1 MTAPTQLVGRVRE
14 VAELELALDRL
25 AAGSPWSL
33 QIVGEPGIGKSRL
46 LAELSQRAQ
55 ARGYLVL
62 RGRAAEFE
70 LDVPFGVLLDAFNDY
85 FGSLEPSFV
94 QSLGAETLSEL
105 ATIFPSLAGSV
116 DSFPA
121 PRLQAERYRVHYA
134 IQSVLE
140 RLAER
145 RPIVVILDDVQWADA
160 ASVEM
165 ISHAIRRFHGP
176 VMGAFAFRYPPTG
189 LARPFEAAARD
200 GVGGRLELAPLTE
213 EQAQS
218 LMDPAL
224 DPELRQTLYHESG
237 GNPFYLEEL
246 LRSGHA
252 SAPRSALASEDSG
265 EGWSPP
271 PAVAAAIREE
281 LAVLSPDARQ
291 TANAAAVA
299 GESFVPSLVAYV
311 AELAEPTVVT
321 SLDDLLAADLVRPTE
336 SARYFRFR
344 HPIVRRAVY
353 DSTPRAWQLGAHART
368 AQALAGLHRPASAF
382 AHHVERSATP
392 GDEDAIAVLVDA
404 AHEVAHHAPLTAGG
418 WLLAASR
425 LLPPNADDRRR
436 LGLLDE
442 ATSALA
448 SAGAYAASIDALEQ
462 ARALVPDD
470 EPAARAEFVAKIASA
485 KRRTGGPLESRELLV
500 EALETLDES
509 DHDAMTALLVEI
521 AFSDYWRGDFAH
533 ARRLAQAVVVGGG
546 ADQLTTF
553 VAAMLGTLSNCSEGR
568 VTEAFASLDEAQAA
582 FALLPDARLVE
593 SIDSIQGL
601 ASAALRL
608 ERVDDTLD
616 HLQRGFVL
624 ARASGQGAM
633 IPGWLAFEAFALLMK
648 GRLAEAGKT
657 AETAVEAALLS
668 GSDWHLA
675 YAFEADSM
683 AAYWAGD
690 AQRALTSAQDA
701 LTCADRISATI
712 PRSRSRVQLAGAWY
726 AAGDAQRACIELDAL
741 DVERTRL
748 VLDLHAAHG
757 WELAVRAH
765 LALGDLDAAE
775 DISTRSQARADA
787 TPLEQQQATTRCTR
801 AAVLLASDDAPAALA
816 VIDAAAHIAARV
828 DNPFLRA
835 RVQALHGVALAAMGK
850 PAPAIA
856 ELEAA
861 ENVLFECGSFREA
874 DAAARELRR
883 LGRRVT
889 RRTRPRERGTGLSA
903 LSPREREVADQ
914 VASGKTNRNVA
925 ETLFLSEKTVE
936 THLARIYDKLGVRSR
951 TALTAI
957 ITRGGASAP
966 AGSLDR

>member
-1 MTAPTQLVGRVRE
+1 MRE
-14 VAELELALDRL
+14 IAELELALDRL
-25 AAGSPWSL
+25 GAGSPWSL

-70 LDVPFGVLLDAFNDY
+70 LDVPFGVLLAAFNDY
-85 FGSLEPSFV
+85 FGSLDPAFM
-94 QSLGAETLSEL
+94 QSLGAETLGEL
-105 ATIFPSLAGSV
+105 AAIFPSLTASV
-116 DSFPA
+116 DSLPA

-134 IQSVLE
+134 IQAVLE

-145 RPIVVILDDVQWADA
+145 RPIVVVLDDVQWADA

-165 ISHAIRRFHGP
+165 ISHAIRRFRGP

-189 LARPFEAAARD
+189 LAGPFDSVARD
-200 GVGGRLELAPLTE
+200 GVGGRLDLAPLTE
-213 EQAQS
+213 EQAQC

-224 DPELRQTLYHESG
+224 DPELRRVLYRESG

-252 SAPRSALASEDSG
+252 TAPRSPLASQDQGDE
-265 EGWSPP
+265 WSPP

-291 TANAAAVA
+291 AANAAAVA
-299 GESFVPSLVAYV
+299 GESFVPGLIAHV
-311 AELAEPTVVT
+311 AEQAEPTVVT
-321 SLDDLLAADLVRPTE
+321 SLDELLAADLVRPTE
-336 SARYFRFR
+336 SAQYFRFR

-368 AQALAGLHRPASAF
+368 AQALAGLHRPASAY
-382 AHHVERSATP
+382 AHHVERSAMP
-392 GDEDAIAVLVDA
+392 GDEGAIAVLVDA
-404 AHEVAHHAPLTAGG
+404 AREVAPHAPLTAGG

-425 LLPPNADDRRR
+425 LLPPHADDRRR

-442 ATSALA
+442 ATSTLA
-448 SAGAYAASIDALEQ
+448 SAGAHAASIDALEQ
-462 ARALVPDD
+462 AAALVPKDD
-470 EPAARAEFVAKIASA
+470 PAARAEFIAKIASA
-485 KRRTGGPLESRELLV
+485 KRRTGGPLESRDLLV
-500 EALETLDES
+500 EALEALDES
-509 DHDAMTALLVEI
+509 DNVAVIPLVVEI
-521 AFSDYWRGDFAH
+521 AFSDYWRGDFAN
-533 ARRLAQAVVVGGG
+533 ARTLTEAVLVGGG

-553 VAAMLGTLSNCSEGR
+553 VAAMLTTLSNCSEGR
-568 VTEAFASLDEAQAA
+568 AAEAFASLDEAQAA
-582 FALLPDARLVE
+582 LARLSDERLVE
-593 SIDSIQGL
+593 SIDSIQGM

-624 ARASGQGAM
+624 ARASGQGAT
-633 IPGWLAFEAFALLMK
+633 IPGLLAFKAFALLMK
-648 GRLAEAGKT
+648 GHLADAGKT

-668 GSDWHLA
+668 GSDWHTA

-683 AAYWAGD
+683 VAYWAGD
-690 AQRALTSAQDA
+690 TQRALTSAQEA
-701 LTCADRISATI
+701 LSSAERIPATI
-712 PRSRSRVQLAGAWY
+712 TQSRSRVQLAGAWY
-726 AAGDAQRACIELDAL
+726 AAGDARRACTELDAL
-741 DVERTRL
+741 DAEPTRL

-757 WELAVRAH
+757 WELAVRSH

-775 DISTRSQARADA
+775 DISTRAQTRADA
-787 TPLEQQQATTRCTR
+787 TPLRQQQATTRGTR
-801 AAVLLASDDAPAALA
+801 AAVLLARDDAHGAIAVVDDAA
-816 VIDAAAHIAARV
+816 VIAAGV
-828 DNPFLRA
+828 DNPFLTA
-835 RVQALHGVALAAMGK
+835 RLQAFRGVALAALGDRTG
-850 PAPAIA
+850 AIA
-856 ELEAA
+856 ELDSA

-889 RRTRPRERGTGLSA
+889 RRTRPHERGTGLPA

-914 VASGKTNRNVA
+914 VASGKTNRSVA
-925 ETLFLSEKTVE
+925 EVLFLSEKTVE

-957 ITRGGASAP
+957 IAREGASA
-966 AGSLDR
+966 ASGALDR